1 MRNGWNGYVSIFAF
15 RVLLFSGVSNSLR
28 QHVGARR
35 KSRAKSQNIM
45 TYLRDT
51 RSENLY
57 LDSKYISTTAKRKSI
72 GMLIVGN
79 GKVNLV
85 TKVQGV

>member
-1 MRNGWNGYVSIFAF
+1 
-15 RVLLFSGVSNSLR
+15 
-28 QHVGARR
+28 
-35 KSRAKSQNIM
+35 M